1 MLSTAKDLAL
11 VLIGFG
17 LIIFLHELGHYLAAR
32 WAGIRVLAFA
42 LGFGPALFSWRKGL
56 GFRRGSTERE
66 MHKLLQAAS
75 DDAPPGPK
83 RDAARA
89 KLKGQTGAGAGA
101 AAGAPGVSPTEYR
114 FNILPL
120 GGYVKM
126 LGQDDADPSA
136 RSDAPDS
143 YQNCKPLKRMVV
155 ISAGVI
161 FNVITAAIIFIIV
174 FTAGL
179 KTEAPIIGLVATDS
193 PAAKAPLQTSQG
205 QIAQGNKAQ
214 DGKDAEPADER
225 AGLRPG
231 DEVLQIDGEPVHSF
245 KDITLATAMAAKGRA
260 IDLTVRRRLDDGASS
275 ELTFRVVPKED
286 EGSRL
291 LAIGVSPAANTTLL
305 GDGRQAEFPPAVKA
319 AFERLGLKDV
329 KPGDRLEAVEGRG
342 EEGTKGSGD
351 RGIEG
356 AGDRGSKG
364 AGDQGIKGAGDQG
377 IKGAGET
384 ASAPLATR
392 DSRPATLT
400 STLYTHLD
408 AAAQRSEGRPIAVRI
423 IPAPAVASTAS
434 AALPAPR
441 VVAVTPRAELQ
452 SEVYDI
458 PSPGG
463 ASSSVRRKGTIEHIL
478 GLAAPMG
485 VQAVSDRGE
494 ASGLKP
500 GDVFALLG
508 DVQWPTQSE
517 GILEIRKRAG
527 RTIPV
532 KVWRAGPAGPRFVTL
547 DNVKVHPEGNG
558 TIGFTPAPANL
569 GEGLSADAGA
579 FPFAGVVTAAWPQ
592 NAPADFSGVNLKIPA
607 GSIITAVNDAPVA
620 TMTQLREALRAEAKK
635 AAESVKVV
643 LTVRGM
649 TKDGSPEPEA
659 AARKIEWTLNSVE
672 LKALK
677 KLGWRFPLS
686 PGDFELV
693 QTTLRADGLLGAIG
707 MGLHETKNAMT
718 MTYITFARL
727 FQGTVKVEHLR
738 GPVGIA
744 HAGTLIADKGL
755 IWLLFFMGIIS
766 INLAVVNF
774 LPLPIVDGGHFLFL
788 LYEQITGKPVSVAV
802 QNITTIAGLGLIV
815 VIFLVVTYHDVMRL
829 IGLG

>member
-101 AAGAPGVSPTEYR
+101 AAGEPGVSPTEYR

-126 LGQDDADPSA
+126 LGQDDADPTA

-143 YQNCKPLKRMVV
+143 YQNCKPVKRMVV

-161 FNVITAAIIFIIV
+161 FNVITAAILFVIV

-179 KTEAPIIGLVATDS
+179 KTEAPIIGTVTPGSAASKAQT
-193 PAAKAPLQTSQG
+193 PGQAAKEGKEAAPAG
-205 QIAQGNKAQ
+205 EA
-214 DGKDAEPADER
+214 

-231 DEVLQIDGEPVHSF
+231 DEVIAINSEPVHSF
-245 KDITLATAMAAKGRA
+245 KDITLAVAMAAKGQPVE
-260 IDLTVRRRLDDGASS
+260 LTVRRLNSAGGS
-275 ELTFRVVPKED
+275 EEKSFRVTPEAD

-291 LAIGVSPAANTTLL
+291 LSIGVGPAASTALL
-305 GDGRQAEFPPAVKA
+305 GDGRQTSFPPSVQA
-319 AFERLGLKDV
+319 AFERIGLTGV
-329 KPGDRLEAVEGRG
+329 KPGDRLEAVLDEDQGTEGRR
-342 EEGTKGSGD
+342 EKAEKT
-351 RGIEG
+351 
-356 AGDRGSKG
+356 
-364 AGDQGIKGAGDQG
+364 
-377 IKGAGET
+377 T
-384 ASAPLATR
+384 SAPI
-392 DSRPATLT
+392 
-400 STLYTHLD
+400 STARLDLYSHLE
-408 AAAQRSEGRPIAVRI
+408 AAAQRSGGRPIPVRVISSAV
-423 IPAPAVASTAS
+423 PGVTAAAAP
-434 AALPAPR
+434 PR
-441 VVAVTPRAELQ
+441 VVSVTPLAEMQ
-452 SEVYDI
+452 TDVYDA
-458 PSPGG
+458 PSIGG
-463 ASSSVRRKGTIEHIL
+463 SSNIRRKGFVEHL
-478 GLAAPMG
+478 AGLSVPMG
-485 VQAVSDRGE
+485 VQAVNEKGE

-500 GDVFALLG
+500 GDLFASLG

-517 GILEIRKRAG
+517 GILEIKKRAG

-532 KVWRAGPAGPRFVTL
+532 MVWRMSNDGPRFVKL
-547 DNVKVHPEGNG
+547 DNVMVHPDNGG
-558 TIGFTPAPANL
+558 TIGFTPAPANVL
-569 GEGLSADAGA
+569 DTPNQAGGA
-579 FPFAGVVTAAWPQ
+579 SLTQSIGGVITATWPSG
-592 NAPADFSGVNLKIPA
+592 APTHFSGVSLKIPA
-607 GSIITAVNDAPVA
+607 GSVLTSVNATPVNSL
-620 TMTQLREALRAEAKK
+620 TQFREALRAEAIK
-635 AAESVKVV
+635 AAGPFTVKI
-643 LTVRGM
+643 TFRG
-649 TKDGSPEPEA
+649 
-659 AARKIEWTLNSVE
+659 LN
-672 LKALK
+672 
-677 KLGWRFPLS
+677 KLGVIEDETNARTVDWALSESERSAIAKLSWRFPLS
-686 PGDFELV
+686 IGDFELT
-693 QTTLRADGLLGAIG
+693 QTTLRADGLFGAIK

-815 VIFLVVTYHDVMRL
+815 VVFLVVTYHDVMRL